1 MTIVVTPESRFGYL
15 NHAGGGAHDRGRL
28 GAVPDRLGG
37 GQLSAGLVGAGPVL
51 PHRGG
56 RLAAAASGVRQLRA
70 NLAQVTGAA
79 PDNAEVRRLARLG
92 VHSYLRYWR
101 EFFQLSGA
109 RPPVTFEGLDQ
120 LPVAGSRRGAILAL
134 PHSGNW
140 DLAGAALAEL
150 GHPITTV
157 GQRLRPEA
165 LYQRF
170 VADRAAVGIEVLPVD
185 EPRRTAP
192 ALGRRLAV
200 GGVACLLADRDVT
213 GAGLPVRL
221 HGRATTMPAGPAR
234 LALSTGAA
242 LIPVSLWYS
251 GRGLRVHLH
260 EEIVVPLAAGRR
272 AQAMAMTQALADVFT
287 DAIRRHPQDWH
298 VLQPVWPTTADLD
311 RPATVAVGPPTA
323 DLGPPG
329 RRRNGGALPGR

>member
-1 MTIVVTPESRFGYL
+1 M
-15 NHAGGGAHDRGRL
+15 RG
-28 GAVPDRLGG
+28 D
-37 GQLSAGLVGAGPVL
+37 GAGPYRLGWAAVARL
-51 PHRGG
+51 PAWPARWLFFLIAEVVWRRRG
-56 RLAAAASGVRQLRA
+56 SGVRQLHA

-79 PDNAEVRRLARLG
+79 PDSAQVRRLARLG

-101 EFFQLSGA
+101 EFFQLSRA
-109 RPPVTFEGLDQ
+109 RPAVTFEGLDR
-120 LPVAGSRRGAILAL
+120 LPAAGSGRGAVLAL

-140 DLAGAALAEL
+140 DLAGAALADL

-157 GQRLRPEA
+157 AERLRPEA

-170 VADRAAVGIEVLPVD
+170 VAARAAVGIEVLPVD
-185 EPRRTAP
+185 EPRRTVP
-192 ALGRRLAV
+192 ALNRRLAE
-200 GGVACLLADRDVT
+200 GGVVCLLADRDVT

-251 GRGLRVHLH
+251 GRGLCVHFH
-260 EEIVVPLAAGRR
+260 QEIVAPPAVGRR
-272 AQAMAMTQALADVFT
+272 AQATAMTQALADVFT

-298 VLQPVWPTTADLD
+298 LLQPVWPLMAD
-311 RPATVAVGPPTA
+311 
-323 DLGPPG
+323 PG
-329 RRRNGGALPGR
+329 DDQPW

>member
-1 MTIVVTPESRFGYL
+1 MGPY
-15 NHAGGGAHDRGRL
+15 RL
-28 GAVPDRLGG
+28 GWAAVARLPVWPARA
-37 GQLSAGLVGAGPVL
+37 LFFLVAEVVRRQRGA
-51 PHRGG
+51 
-56 RLAAAASGVRQLRA
+56 GVRQLHA
-70 NLAQVTGAA
+70 NLAQVTGAP
-79 PDNAEVRRLARLG
+79 PDSAEVRRLARLG

-101 EFFQLSGA
+101 ELFQLSRV
-109 RPPVTFEGLDQ
+109 RPPVIFERLDR
-120 LPVAGSRRGAILAL
+120 LPVSGRGAILAL

-170 VADRAAVGIEVLPVD
+170 VAARAAVGIEVLPVD
-185 EPRRTAP
+185 EPRRTVP
-192 ALGRRLAV
+192 ALGRRLAE
-200 GGVACLLADRDVT
+200 GGVVCLLADRDVT

-221 HGRATTMPAGPAR
+221 LGRATTMPAGPAR

-251 GRGLRVHLH
+251 GRDLRVHLH
-260 EEIVVPLAAGRR
+260 EEIAAPPAAGRR
-272 AQAMAMTQALADVFT
+272 AQATAMTQALADVFT

-298 VLQPVWPTTADLD
+298 VLQPVWP
-311 RPATVAVGPPTA
+311 PAV
-323 DLGPPG
+323 LHPG
-329 RRRNGGALPGR
+329 GDQPEHGERAGERRQPEHPVPDP

>member
-1 MTIVVTPESRFGYL
+1 VCGDGSGPYRFGWAVVARL
-15 NHAGGGAHDRGRL
+15 PAWSVRALFFVVAEVVWWWRGA
-28 GAVPDRLGG
+28 
-37 GQLSAGLVGAGPVL
+37 
-51 PHRGG
+51 
-56 RLAAAASGVRQLRA
+56 GVRQLHA

-79 PDNAEVRRLARLG
+79 PDSARVRRLARLG

-101 EFFQLSGA
+101 EFFRLPGDLPA
-109 RPPVTFEGLDQ
+109 VTFEGLDR
-120 LPVAGSRRGAILAL
+120 LPAAGCGRGVILAL

-140 DLAGAALAEL
+140 DLAGAALAGL

-170 VADRAAVGIEVLPVD
+170 VAARAAVGIEVLPVD
-185 EPRRTAP
+185 EPRRTVP
-192 ALGRRLAV
+192 ALSRRLAG
-200 GGVACLLADRDVT
+200 GGVVCLLADRDVT
-213 GAGLPVRL
+213 GTGLPVRL

-242 LIPVSLWYS
+242 LIPVSLWYD

-260 EEIVVPLAAGRR
+260 EEIVAPPGRDRR
-272 AQAMAMTQALADVFT
+272 ARAAAMTQALADVFT

-298 VLQPVWPTTADLD
+298 VLQPVWPVTAGPESL
-311 RPATVAVGPPTA
+311 RPA
-323 DLGPPG
+323 
-329 RRRNGGALPGR
+329 GAIR